1 MSPKAAFGTRG
12 REFCSSQ
19 LPAGLKDWQEM
30 VAVISK
36 LFNYPHLGVQEK
48 GSCDS
53 LVKEL
58 SGLMLKSLSF
68 VLGTETFL

>member
-1 MSPKAAFGTRG
+1 MSPKADFGTRV

-19 LPAGLKDWQEM
+19 LPAGLKDWPEM

-36 LFNYPHLGVQEK
+36 LFYCPHWGVQEK

-58 SGLMLKSLSF
+58 SGLMLQSLSF
-68 VLGTETFL
+68 VLGTETFI